1 MQPNKKIPGEV
12 STRRPDGFLS
22 FDSYCVIVEI
32 DENQHTAYNSAGE
45 NKREQ
50 DIIKDIQNTPIV
62 FVRLNPDKYKAKSGK
77 TSVQCSEGRRMESF
91 STNTKFSV
99 VSMCWRRQWSRQLT

>member
-1 MQPNKKIPGEV
+1 
-12 STRRPDGFLS
+12 FLS

-77 TSVQCSEGRRMESF
+77 TSVSAQKDAEW
-91 STNTKFSV
+91 NP
-99 VSMCWRRQWSRQLT
+99 SRQIRSSASFRCAGEGSGAGS